1 MPKFGGTPRCPRCV
15 KAVYYAEQRIVLG
28 KPWHKTCVTCND
40 CKRTLDAGFNDN
52 HGEVYCR
59 RCYGKRFG
67 PKGYGYGGGAGVLS
81 SEKCET
87 KRKFL
92 KKTAPKP
99 ASKPCKPS
107 KTAPKPPPSG
117 DLCSSCEKPLRANAK
132 FCTECGA
139 KAVPKPKGLSCPK
152 CTAVAKPGQTFCT
165 ECGTK
170 IASGCPACS
179 AKTSEGQKFC
189 TSCGHKL

>member
-1 MPKFGGTPRCPRCV
+1 M
-15 KAVYYAEQRIVLG
+15 Q
-28 KPWHKTCVTCND
+28 
-40 CKRTLDAGFNDN
+40 
-52 HGEVYCR
+52 
-59 RCYGKRFG
+59 
-67 PKGYGYGGGAGVLS
+67 
-81 SEKCET
+81 
-87 KRKFL
+87 RKFL

-117 DLCSSCEKPLRANAK
+117 DLCSSCGQQAPKPCSKNVPNRNFDSEKPLRANAK